1 MWNVIIA
8 NIRSEMSRYFAC
20 TTFTSNLFRC
30 TERKGAREKHS
41 SEVIAM
47 LKNGFPLVRHW
58 IPCLG
63 LEYFVNPRFVFARTN
78 TKRSSLNDPAPH
90 PHLTECNLNHFPL
103 SKPTHLAWQMQIV
116 LKDETTFSANDIH
129 KKENNCN

>member
-1 MWNVIIA
+1 MTSVFFGIFSFLNVKDATLPLHLKIATVHTYMWNVIIA

-78 TKRSSLNDPAPH
+78 TKRSSLNDPAPN
-90 PHLTECNLNHFPL
+90 PHLTECNLNHFP
-103 SKPTHLAWQMQIV
+103 
-116 LKDETTFSANDIH
+116 
-129 KKENNCN
+129 